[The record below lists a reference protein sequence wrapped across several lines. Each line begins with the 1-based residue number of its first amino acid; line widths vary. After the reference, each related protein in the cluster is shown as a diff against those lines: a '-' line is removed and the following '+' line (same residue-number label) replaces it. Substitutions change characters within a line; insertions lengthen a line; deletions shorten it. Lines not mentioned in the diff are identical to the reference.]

1 MIRSLVPAGKKAL
14 PYIAALACIVLIYSV
29 LCISSGVDPAS
40 YIYKT
45 YLIQAQSWLDGRI
58 TVDGQY
64 LPYLELA
71 IHNGNYYVSFPPVPS
86 IPMLL
91 YALIWG
97 NNVPGGLFQKI
108 YVAAACMLILSE
120 LLRRRKMQWPHAVA
134 WSVFFCFAS
143 AMLPVTL
150 VGGVWYEAQTLAF
163 LLSTAAVVSMLRG
176 RSTLSCLMYA
186 LSVGCRPFTVC
197 LGPVMLM
204 LYIRRMRRAQIGAR
218 QAFRRLLPGLIA
230 GLLIAAA
237 YAAYNYAR
245 FGNPLEFGHNH
256 LPEFSTQGGKQ
267 FALAH
272 IPQNA
277 KWLFTCPPFRIQDG
291 AIVPEMFGSSMFFSC
306 PVFICWLVWI
316 IKDLFR
322 RRMTP
327 PKLVIIAMFCLNT
340 FLLLMH
346 RTMGGMQFGAR
357 YAVEMIPLCF
367 AYFMLCPERKQIARW
382 ECVLMSFGLVLN
394 LIGACLVHV

>member
-1 MIRSLVPAGKKAL
+1 MTRTLAPSWKKYL
-14 PYIAALACIVLIYSV
+14 PFVAALACIVLLYVV
-29 LCISSGVDPAS
+29 LCAISGVDPAS

-45 YLIQAQSWLDGRI
+45 YLIQAQSWLSGRI
-58 TVDGQY
+58 TVDGERLQ
-64 LPYLELA
+64 YLELA
-71 IHNGNYYVSFPPVPS
+71 VYNGNYYVSFPPVPS

-91 YALIWG
+91 FALIWG
-97 NNVPGGLFQKI
+97 DDVPGGLFQKI
-108 YVAAACMLILSE
+108 YVAAACMLILYE
-120 LLRRRKMQWPHAVA
+120 LLRRRKMQWPQAVA
-134 WSVFFCFAS
+134 WAVFFCFAS

-163 LLSTAAVVSMLRG
+163 LLSTAAVVCMLRG

-197 LGPVMLM
+197 LGPVLLM
-204 LYIRRMRRAQIGAR
+204 LFIRRARKAKIRAK
-218 QAFRRLLPGLIA
+218 QAFLKLLPGLIV
-230 GLLIAAA
+230 GLAVAAA
-237 YAAYNYAR
+237 YGAYNYAR

-267 FALAH
+267 FALSH
-272 IPQNA
+272 IPQNI
-277 KWLFTCPPFRIQDG
+277 KWLFTRLPFTIQDG
-291 AIVPEMFGSSMFFSC
+291 EIVPEMFGSSMLISC

-316 IKDLFR
+316 VKDLFR
-322 RRMTP
+322 RRITP
-327 PKLVIIAMFCLNT
+327 EKLVIIAMFCLNT

-367 AYFMLCPERKQIARW
+367 AYFMLCPDRKQLARW
-382 ECVLMSFGLVLN
+382 ECALMSFGLVLN